1 MDLFEDIVKK
11 LDNGVTI
18 NLFVTPN
25 ADKCIFPSGYNKWRK
40 RIEIK
45 VCSSAKDN
53 KANREIIKT
62 IANHFNKSAR
72 EISIILGEKNREKTI
87 FIKDVSIGKIINSLK
102 ESFNGL

>member
-1 MDLFEDIVKK
+1 MVLFDDIIKK
-11 LDNGVTI
+11 HESGVTI

-25 ADKCIFPSGYNKWRK
+25 AEKCIFPAGYNKWRK

-53 KANREIIKT
+53 KANIEIIKT
-62 IANHFNKSAR
+62 IADHFNKSYR
-72 EISIILGEKNREKTI
+72 EISIILGEKKREKTI
-87 FIKDVSIGKIINSLK
+87 LIEDVSVDSVIKRLK

>member
-1 MDLFEDIVKK
+1 MGLFDDIIKK
-11 LDNGVTI
+11 HESGVTI

-25 ADKCIFPSGYNKWRK
+25 AERCVFPVGYNKWRK

-62 IANHFNKSAR
+62 IADHFKKSER
-72 EISIILGEKNREKTI
+72 KISIISGGKKREKTI
-87 FIKDVSIGKIINSLK
+87 LIKDVSVDNVIKRLK

>member
-1 MDLFEDIVKK
+1 MGLFDDIIKK
-11 LDNGVTI
+11 HESGVTI

-25 ADKCIFPSGYNKWRK
+25 AKKCVFPAGYNKWRK

-62 IANHFNKSAR
+62 IANHFKESDR
-72 EISIILGEKNREKTI
+72 KFSIISGGKKREKTI
-87 FIKDVSIGKIINSLK
+87 LIKDVSIDKIKKSLK
-102 ESFNGL
+102 ESLNGL